1 MFKVILSYLVSFGSD
16 SVAASRPGFLFSF
29 LSFGLFGL
37 VFSSFTFICLLVCL
51 WGAEELH
58 ATACLEVR
66 GPLTKVTSLRL
77 PCEFRDPTQVL
88 RPGAMHLT
96 PWAVSPTSCFVFL
109 KQGLSHVAQAG
120 LELAVYL
127 RALNS

>member
-16 SVAASRPGFLFSF
+16 SVAASRPGLRFSF
-29 LSFGLFGL
+29 LSFGLFG
-37 VFSSFTFICLLVCL
+37 SFTFICLLVCL

-66 GPLTKVTSLRL
+66 GQLTKVTSLL
-77 PCEFRDPTQVL
+77 PCEFWDPTQVL

-109 KQGLSHVAQAG
+109 KQGLT
-120 LELAVYL
+120 
-127 RALNS
+127 